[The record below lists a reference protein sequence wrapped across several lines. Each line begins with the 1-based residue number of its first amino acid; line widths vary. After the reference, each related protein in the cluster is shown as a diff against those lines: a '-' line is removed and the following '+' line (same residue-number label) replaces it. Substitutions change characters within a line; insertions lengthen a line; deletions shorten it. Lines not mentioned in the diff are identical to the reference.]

1 MEAQALDWIEANL
14 GEPLDRK
21 KPYDDLLKDG
31 IILCKYVRLKR
42 FLFFFSFFFTGNIH
56 RQRRVVS
63 RVEEIEMINDRSLSL
78 LGLCHNI
85 STPAR
90 N

>member
-31 IILCKYVRLKR
+31 IILCKYVR
-42 FLFFFSFFFTGNIH
+42 SFG
-56 RQRRVVS
+56 
-63 RVEEIEMINDRSLSL
+63 
-78 LGLCHNI
+78 
-85 STPAR
+85 R

>member
-31 IILCKYVRLKR
+31 IILCKYVRLI
-42 FLFFFSFFFTGNIH
+42 FFFFFTGTNY
-56 RQRRVVS
+56 RQRRVVP
-63 RVEEIEMINDRSLSL
+63 RVEEIEIINDRSLSL

-85 STPAR
+85 LTPAR